1 MKRNQ
6 KAEVIKK
13 EKFLR
18 TPFPVLLPKNERQ
31 SRALEAFKY
40 STILV
45 LSGWAGTG
53 KTLLSCWHAAKRL
66 KHGDIKK
73 IVLIRAYQ
81 PLAGRTIGF
90 MPGDATEKLMPFYQ
104 QMIDYLED
112 YLGVGAVE
120 IALKNKTIE
129 LCSLETIRGRS
140 WDDAII
146 IVDESQSL
154 FIPEVQALSTRLGS
168 NAQMIFCGDD
178 TGQQT
183 DVKNVMNG
191 LRYFTEIINK
201 YEIPDV
207 EQIVFLQEDI
217 VREGL
222 TKEFVVAYEKERLA
236 DAKGTSIISQVDINK
251 QFKTG
256 R

>member
-6 KAEVIKK
+6 KAEAQKK

-31 SRALEAFKY
+31 SNTLEAFKY
-40 STILV
+40 NTVVCLQGS
-45 LSGWAGTG
+45 AGTG

-112 YLGVGAVE
+112 YLDKGAVE
-120 IALKNKTIE
+120 IALKNKNIE
-129 LCSLETIRGRS
+129 ICSLETVRGRS

-146 IVDESQSL
+146 IIDESQSL
-154 FIPEVQALSTRLGS
+154 YVSEVQALLTRIGS
-168 NAQMIFCGDD
+168 NSQMIFCGDD
-178 TGQQT
+178 SGIQT
-183 DVKNVMNG
+183 DIKNGMNG
-191 LRYFTEIINK
+191 LTYLGLLVKK
-201 YEIPDV
+201 YNIPDV
-207 EQIVFLQEDI
+207 AAINFTVEDI

-222 TKEFVVAYEKERLA
+222 TKEFVLA
-236 DAKGTSIISQVDINK
+236 FEAELVDKTPIVSQVEVTSQIK
-251 QFKTG
+251 KS